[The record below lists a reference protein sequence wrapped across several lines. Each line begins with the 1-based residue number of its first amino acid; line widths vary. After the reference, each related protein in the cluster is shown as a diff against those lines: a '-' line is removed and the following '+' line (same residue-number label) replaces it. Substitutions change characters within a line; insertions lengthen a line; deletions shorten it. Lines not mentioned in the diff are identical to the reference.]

1 MHPIHHTVLLTNG
14 SAQTV
19 DLRQVA
25 KVDGGTLVQGGPLP
39 DTTITMADG
48 TVYECTFLTLGQVIT
63 AMQAH
68 GLA

>member
-1 MHPIHHTVLLTNG
+1 MHPIHHTVLLTDG
-14 SAQTV
+14 FAQTV

-25 KVDGGTLVQGGPLP
+25 KIAGGTLVKGGPLP
-39 DTTITMADG
+39 TTTITMADG
-48 TVYECTFLTLGQVIT
+48 TVYECAFLMLGPVVT